1 MTFQHQATQTG
12 VGAAMNLRL
21 ILLLLLL
28 LLNGCLGCLRRHNKR
43 QRLMHFLASR
53 ALKSLPP
60 NVLSETLPT
69 SGG

>member
-1 MTFQHQATQTG
+1 MMCPKNRQGHAVAT
-12 VGAAMNLRL
+12 NLRL

-28 LLNGCLGCLRRHNKR
+28 LLNGRLQCLRRHNKR
-43 QRLMHFLASR
+43 QRLMHYLASR

-60 NVLSETLPT
+60 NVLSETPPT